1 MLNTCKSNAWSRF
14 AGAMSG
20 ARVSSAWE
28 PALEWGIT
36 EGNLG

>member
-1 MLNTCKSNAWSRF
+1 MQVEREVSAS
-14 AGAMSG
+14 SG

-28 PALEWGIT
+28 PALLWGIT

>member
-1 MLNTCKSNAWSRF
+1 MQVERF
-14 AGAMSG
+14 MVSAMGSG
-20 ARVSSAWE
+20 ARVSNAWE